1 MIRAY
6 VIPALLCA
14 AVLGGLVW
22 ALAKDGVADAMG
34 VGLAALPLALIVE
47 RFLRSR

>member
-6 VIPALLCA
+6 SVPLLLCL

-22 ALAKDGVADAMG
+22 ALAKGGVADALG
-34 VGLAALPLALIVE
+34 VGLAALPLAVIVE
-47 RFLRSR
+47 RWLRSR